1 MLEPIILG
9 GQEPADF
16 DRSDVATLA
25 GQHSD
30 PMAFVG
36 VWMDPKRVIRSYLVI
51 SGLFTLSA
59 SLIWGINTLFLL
71 DAGLSIFHVFVAN
84 AAFTAAM
91 ALFEVPTGVVADTRG
106 RRASFL
112 LSEATLA
119 VGTLAY
125 VGVAAIHGGLLLF
138 CLAGVILGL
147 GYTFYSGAVEA
158 WLVDALKAT
167 GYRRELDAVFARASI
182 VASVAMIVG
191 TVGGGLLGQ
200 LDLSIPYLVR
210 AGLVLI
216 AFGVGFATMH
226 DIGFTPRALRL
237 QGIVGEMRKVARAGI
252 TYGWR
257 SSAVRLLVMESFVT
271 WGFFSWAWYA
281 WQPYFLKL
289 YGKDAIWLSGLI
301 ASLFALAGIV
311 GNTLVGRLARPGRR
325 RTTILLGAAAVSTTA
340 MVATGAVRY
349 FWITVPV
356 FLLGAVAGGVL
367 QPVRQTYLHHSIP
380 TSERATLVSFDSLV
394 GSLGSVGGQT
404 GLGYLSQERSIPVG
418 FVVGGLAT
426 VLALPIFGR
435 LRALD
440 EPADRITPGAPER
453 EASPLAG
460 VLAEDEATLRS

>member
-1 MLEPIILG
+1 
-9 GQEPADF
+9 
-16 DRSDVATLA
+16 
-25 GQHSD
+25 
-30 PMAFVG
+30 
-36 VWMDPKRVIRSYLVI
+36 MDPRRVIRSYLVI

-71 DAGLSIFHVFVAN
+71 DAGLTIFEVFVAN

-125 VGVAAIHGGLLLF
+125 VGVAAIEGGLLLF

-167 GYRRELDAVFARASI
+167 GYRHELDGVFAQASTVSSI
-182 VASVAMIVG
+182 AMIVG

-200 LDLSIPYLVR
+200 VHLSLPYVAR
-210 AGLVLI
+210 AALVLM
-216 AFGVGFATMH
+216 AFAVGYRTMH
-226 DIGFTPRALRL
+226 DIGFTPRTLRL

-252 TYGWR
+252 TFGWR
-257 SSAVRLLVMESFVT
+257 APAVRLLVMDSFLT

-289 YGKDAIWLSGLI
+289 YGEKAIWLSGLI
-301 ASLFALAGIV
+301 AALFALAGIA
-311 GNTLVGRLARPGRR
+311 GNTLVGRLATPGRR
-325 RTTILLGAAAVSTTA
+325 RTTILLGAAALSTAT
-340 MVATGAVRY
+340 MVATGSVRY

-356 FLLGAVAGGVL
+356 FLIGAIAGGVL

-380 TSERATLVSFDSLV
+380 TSERATLVSFDALM

-404 GLGYLSQERSIPVG
+404 GLGYLSQERSVPVG

-426 VLALPIFGR
+426 ILAIPLFGK
-435 LRALD
+435 LRALN
-440 EPADRITPGAPER
+440 EPADRITAEAPER
-453 EASPLAG
+453 AASPLAP
-460 VLAEDEATLRS
+460 ARPEDEVRVGG

>member
-1 MLEPIILG
+1 
-9 GQEPADF
+9 
-16 DRSDVATLA
+16 
-25 GQHSD
+25 
-30 PMAFVG
+30 
-36 VWMDPKRVIRSYLVI
+36 MDPRRVIRSYLVI

-71 DAGLSIFHVFVAN
+71 DAGLSIFQVFIAN

-91 ALFEVPTGVVADTRG
+91 ALFEIPTGVVADTRG
-106 RRASFL
+106 RRVSFL

-138 CLAGVILGL
+138 CAAGVILGL

-167 GYRRELDAVFARASI
+167 GYQRELDGVFAKASI
-182 VASVAMIVG
+182 VSSIAMIVG

-200 LDLSIPYLVR
+200 IDLSIPYLVR
-210 AGLVLI
+210 AGLVLA
-216 AFGVGFATMH
+216 AFAVGFLTMH
-226 DIGFTPRALRL
+226 EIGFTPRTMRL
-237 QGIVGEMRKVARAGI
+237 KGIVGEMRKVGRAGI

-257 SSAVRLLVMESFVT
+257 EPAVRLLVMESFLT

-281 WQPYFLKL
+281 WQPYFLHLAKHEN
-289 YGKDAIWLSGLI
+289 AIWLSGII
-301 ASLFALAGIV
+301 AALFALAGIA
-311 GNTLVGRLARPGRR
+311 GNALVGRVAKPNRR
-325 RTTILLGAAAVSTTA
+325 RTTIMLGAGAISAVT
-340 MVATGAVRY
+340 MVATGAVQI
-349 FWITVPV
+349 FWVTVPI

-404 GLGYLSQERSIPVG
+404 GLGYLSQEVSIPAG
-418 FVVGGLAT
+418 FVLGGLAQFL
-426 VLALPIFGR
+426 VIPIFAR
-435 LRALD
+435 LRARS
-440 EPADRITPGAPER
+440 EPADAITAEAPQGEALPVSA
-453 EASPLAG
+453 ASP
-460 VLAEDEATLRS
+460 

>member
-1 MLEPIILG
+1 LSEDI
-9 GQEPADF
+9 
-16 DRSDVATLA
+16 V
-25 GQHSD
+25 
-30 PMAFVG
+30 
-36 VWMDPKRVIRSYLVI
+36 DPKRVIRSYLVI

-71 DAGLSIFHVFVAN
+71 HAGLTIFEVFVAN

-91 ALFEVPTGVVADTRG
+91 ALFEIPTGVVADTRG
-106 RRASFL
+106 RRISFL

-138 CLAGVILGL
+138 CVAGVILGL

-167 GYRRELDAVFARASI
+167 GYQRELDGVFAKASI
-182 VASVAMIVG
+182 VSSVAMIVG

-200 LDLSIPYLVR
+200 VNLSIPYLARTV
-210 AGLVLI
+210 LVLT
-216 AFGVGFATMH
+216 AFAVGFRTMH
-226 DIGFTPRALRL
+226 EIGFTPRTMRL

-257 SSAVRLLVMESFVT
+257 APAVRLLVMDSFIT

-281 WQPYFLKL
+281 WQPYFLEL
-289 YGKDAIWLSGLI
+289 YGHDAIWLSGVI
-301 ASLFALAGIV
+301 AALFALAGIA
-311 GNTLVGRLARPGRR
+311 GNALVGRLAKPGRR
-325 RTTILLGAAAVSTTA
+325 RTTLLLGAAAASTAT
-340 MVATGAVRY
+340 MVATGAIRS
-349 FWITVPV
+349 FWVTVPV
-356 FLLGAVAGGVL
+356 FLLGALAGGLL
-367 QPVRQTYLHHSIP
+367 QPVRQTYLHASIP

-426 VLALPIFGR
+426 ILALPIFAR
-435 LRALD
+435 LRALN
-440 EPADRITPGAPER
+440 EPADRITARAPER
-453 EASPLAG
+453 EGAPASASLAG
-460 VLAEDEATLRS
+460 DGGAFEG

>member
-1 MLEPIILG
+1 
-9 GQEPADF
+9 
-16 DRSDVATLA
+16 
-25 GQHSD
+25 
-30 PMAFVG
+30 
-36 VWMDPKRVIRSYLVI
+36 MDSKLVIRSYLVI

-71 DAGLSIFHVFVAN
+71 DAGLTIFEVFVAN
-84 AAFTAAM
+84 AVFTAAM

-106 RRASFL
+106 RRISFL

-125 VGVAAIHGGLLLF
+125 VGVAAVNGGLLLF

-158 WLVDALKAT
+158 WLVDALRAT
-167 GYRRELDAVFARASI
+167 GYSKELDGVFARAET

-200 LDLSIPYLVR
+200 LHLSFPYVAR
-210 AGLVLI
+210 IVLLLM
-216 AFGVGFATMH
+216 AFGVGFRTMH
-226 DIGFTPRALRL
+226 DIGFTPRTLRVK
-237 QGIVGEMRKVARAGI
+237 GIVGEMQKVARAGI

-257 SSAVRLLVMESFVT
+257 APAVRLLVMESFVT

-281 WQPYFLKL
+281 WQPYFLEL
-289 YGKDAIWLSGLI
+289 YGEDAIWLSGLI
-301 ASLFALAGIV
+301 AALFALAGIA
-311 GNTLVGRLARPGRR
+311 GNALVGRLAKPGRR
-325 RTTILLGAAAVSTTA
+325 RTTILLGATAITTA
-340 MVATGAVRY
+340 TMVGTGAIRS
-349 FWITVPV
+349 FWVTVPV
-356 FLLGAVAGGVL
+356 FLIGAVAGGVL
-367 QPVRQTYLHHSIP
+367 QPVRQTYLHASIP

-404 GLGYLSQERSIPVG
+404 GLGYLSQERSVPVG

-435 LRALD
+435 LRALN
-440 EPADRITPGAPER
+440 EPADRITAEDSEGER
-453 EASPLAG
+453 VPTALAG
-460 VLAEDEATLRS
+460 TEDELSLPG

>member
-1 MLEPIILG
+1 
-9 GQEPADF
+9 
-16 DRSDVATLA
+16 
-25 GQHSD
+25 
-30 PMAFVG
+30 
-36 VWMDPKRVIRSYLVI
+36 MDPRRVIRSYLVL

-71 DAGLSIFHVFVAN
+71 HAGLSIFEVFVAN

-106 RRASFL
+106 RRVSFL
-112 LSEATLA
+112 LSEAVLA

-167 GYRRELDAVFARASI
+167 GYQHELDGVFAKASI
-182 VASVAMIVG
+182 VSSIAMIIG
-191 TVGGGLLGQ
+191 TVGGGLLGVIS
-200 LDLSIPYLVR
+200 LSLPYLAR
-210 AGLVLI
+210 AVFVLI
-216 AFGVGFATMH
+216 AFAVGYRTMH
-226 DIGFTPRALRL
+226 EIGFTPRTVRL

-257 SSAVRLLVMESFVT
+257 APAVRLLVIESFVT

-281 WQPYFLKL
+281 WQPYFLQL
-289 YGKDAIWLSGLI
+289 YGKNAIWLSGLI
-301 ASLFALAGIV
+301 AALFALAGIA
-311 GNTLVGRLARPGRR
+311 GNALVPRLALPGRR
-325 RTTILLGAAAVSTTA
+325 RTTILLGAAAASTA
-340 MVATGAVRY
+340 LMVATGVVRS
-349 FWITVPV
+349 FWVTVPL

-367 QPVRQTYLHHSIP
+367 QPVRQTYLHQSIP
-380 TSERATLVSFDSLV
+380 SSERATLVSFDSLV

-426 VLALPIFGR
+426 ILALPLFGR

-440 EPADRITPGAPER
+440 QPADRITAEAPER
-453 EASPLAG
+453 EAPIVPDLVEPAAPPAG
-460 VLAEDEATLRS
+460 

>member
-1 MLEPIILG
+1 
-9 GQEPADF
+9 
-16 DRSDVATLA
+16 
-25 GQHSD
+25 
-30 PMAFVG
+30 
-36 VWMDPKRVIRSYLVI
+36 MDPKRVIRSYLVI

-71 DAGLSIFHVFVAN
+71 HAGLSIFEVFVAN

-91 ALFEVPTGVVADTRG
+91 ALFEIPTGVVADTRG

-138 CLAGVILGL
+138 CLAGVVLGL

-167 GYRRELDAVFARASI
+167 GYTRELDGVFAKASI
-182 VASVAMIVG
+182 VSSIAMIVG
-191 TVGGGLLGQ
+191 TIGGGLLGQ
-200 LDLSIPYLVR
+200 VNLALPYLAR
-210 AGLVLI
+210 AGFVLM
-216 AFGVGFATMH
+216 AFAVGYRTMH
-226 DIGFTPRALRL
+226 DVGFTPRTMHLH
-237 QGIVGEMRKVARAGI
+237 GIVGEMRKVGRAGI

-257 SSAVRLLVMESFVT
+257 NPAVRLLVMESFVT

-281 WQPYFLKL
+281 WQPYFLEL
-289 YGKDAIWLSGLI
+289 YGKNAIWLSGLI
-301 ASLFALAGIV
+301 AALFSLAGIG
-311 GNTLVGRLARPGRR
+311 GNALVGRLATPGRR
-325 RTTILLGAAAVSTTA
+325 RTTIMLAAAAASSAT
-340 MVATGAVRY
+340 MVATGVIRS

-404 GLGYLSQERSIPVG
+404 GLGFLSQERSIPAG
-418 FVVGGLAT
+418 FVLGGLVTFVA
-426 VLALPIFGR
+426 VPIFGR
-435 LRALD
+435 LRALN
-440 EPADRITPGAPER
+440 EPADRITAEAPEAR
-453 EASPLAG
+453 LPGSPE
-460 VLAEDEATLRS
+460 LAEAEAEAIDPLGTGSPS

>member
-1 MLEPIILG
+1 
-9 GQEPADF
+9 
-16 DRSDVATLA
+16 
-25 GQHSD
+25 
-30 PMAFVG
+30 
-36 VWMDPKRVIRSYLVI
+36 MDPKRVIRSYLVI

-71 DAGLSIFHVFVAN
+71 HAGLSIFEVFVAN

-91 ALFEVPTGVVADTRG
+91 ALFEIPTGVVADTRG
-106 RRASFL
+106 RRISFL

-167 GYRRELDAVFARASI
+167 GYQHELDGVFAKASI
-182 VASVAMIVG
+182 VSSIAMIVG
-191 TVGGGLLGQ
+191 TVVGGLLGQ
-200 LDLSIPYLVR
+200 VNLSLPYLAR
-210 AGLVLI
+210 ALLVLA
-216 AFGVGFATMH
+216 AFAVGFRTMH
-226 DIGFTPRALRL
+226 EIGFTPRTVRL
-237 QGIVGEMRKVARAGI
+237 QGIVGEMRKVARTGI

-257 SSAVRLLVMESFVT
+257 APAVRLLVMESFVT

-281 WQPYFLKL
+281 WQPYFLEL
-289 YGKDAIWLSGLI
+289 YGKNAIWLSGLI
-301 ASLFALAGIV
+301 ASLFALAGIA
-311 GNTLVGRLARPGRR
+311 GNALVGRLAKPGRR
-325 RTTILLGAAAVSTTA
+325 RTTILLGAAAVSTTT
-340 MVATGAVRY
+340 MVATGVIRS
-349 FWITVPV
+349 FWVTVPV
-356 FLLGAVAGGVL
+356 FLFGAVAGGLL

-404 GLGYLSQERSIPVG
+404 GLGFLSQERSIPVG

-426 VLALPIFGR
+426 ILALPIFGR
-435 LRALD
+435 LRALN
-440 EPADRITPGAPER
+440 EPADRITAEAPER
-453 EASPLAG
+453 DASPRAPVG
-460 VLAEDEATLRS
+460 TEDARLDG

>member
-1 MLEPIILG
+1 
-9 GQEPADF
+9 
-16 DRSDVATLA
+16 
-25 GQHSD
+25 
-30 PMAFVG
+30 
-36 VWMDPKRVIRSYLVI
+36 VIRSYLVI

-71 DAGLSIFHVFVAN
+71 HAGLSIFEVFVAN

-91 ALFEVPTGVVADTRG
+91 ALFEIPTGVVADTRG
-106 RRASFL
+106 RRVSFL

-167 GYRRELDAVFARASI
+167 GYQQELDGVFAKASI

-191 TVGGGLLGQ
+191 TISGGVLGQ
-200 LDLSIPYLVR
+200 INLSLPYLAR
-210 AGLVLI
+210 AALVLM
-216 AFGVGFATMH
+216 AFAVGYRTMH
-226 DIGFTPRALRL
+226 EIGFTPRTMRL
-237 QGIVGEMRKVARAGI
+237 QGIVGEMRKVGRAGI

-257 SSAVRLLVMESFVT
+257 APAVRLLVIESFVA

-281 WQPYFLKL
+281 WQPYFLEL
-289 YGKDAIWLSGLI
+289 YGKNAIWLSGVI
-301 ASLFALAGIV
+301 ASLFALAGIA
-311 GNTLVGRLARPGRR
+311 GNALVGRLTKPGRR
-325 RTTILLGAAAVSTTA
+325 RTTILLGASAVTTA
-340 MVATGAVRY
+340 TMVATGVVRS
-349 FWITVPV
+349 FWVTVPI
-356 FLLGAVAGGVL
+356 FLVGALAGGVL
-367 QPVRQTYLHHSIP
+367 QPVRQTYLHKSIP
-380 TSERATLVSFDSLV
+380 TSERATLVSFDSLM

-404 GLGYLSQERSIPVG
+404 GLGFLSQERSIPVG

-426 VLALPIFGR
+426 ILALPLFGR

-440 EPADRITPGAPER
+440 EPADRITAKE
-453 EASPLAG
+453 PLASAID
-460 VLAEDEATLRS
+460 LAP